1 MKIQVEYEGTT
12 LVLTEENIKDM
23 LEVIYMNT
31 FSENMEEAQ
40 HAKNIIQD
48 IENNK

>member
-1 MKIQVEYEGTT
+1 MKVQIEFECTT

-31 FSENMEEAQ
+31 FSEHKEEAQ
-40 HAKNIIQD
+40 HAKNIIED